1 MSIPDLETEKAVD
14 RVNAL
19 IEHLS
24 LILDMLD
31 GLQLDRAAIEINDSI
46 VQLASVRDSLET
58 ATDKAARTPDIMA
71 RIDRINRNLTIPRFG
86 TFG

>member
-46 VQLASVRDSLET
+46 VQL
-58 ATDKAARTPDIMA
+58 
-71 RIDRINRNLTIPRFG
+71 
-86 TFG
+86 